1 MARHRRSALGLR
13 IASGRRGL
21 FALAPA
27 WLSAGVFSAAA
38 ACSPGSDNQNDI
50 SVIPPRGGDP
60 APEGDKP
67 DGAPPVMSRA
77 PTEDDLVLV
86 EAPPPPFCGDGA
98 LNDDEQC
105 DDGGTEGGDGC
116 SSNCLVVEQ
125 GYACTTPGSRCEQA
139 AICGDALLLLDEACD
154 DGNAVSGDGCTQNCQ
169 LEADFACPV
178 PGEPCVSS
186 VVCGDG
192 LVSGAE
198 LCDDGNLA
206 ADDGCS
212 ATCQTEEGWSCP
224 IAGARCVPVCG
235 DGLLRGL
242 EQCDV
247 GPVSS
252 AGCSATCGLEEGFA
266 CRVAGE
272 ACEPTVCGDEVAEG
286 SEGCDDD
293 NDRPFD
299 GCFECLR
306 EPACTAGECAAE
318 CGDGLR
324 YDSEDC
330 DDGNTLPGDGCD
342 ENCQVEEGFSCDDL
356 GGDGGDGT
364 TFVLPVIYRDFIGN
378 DTSGDGGEAARA
390 AARAAPAG
398 TANDIQ
404 VHPDFNTFTGTG
416 VLGAVQAT
424 LGPDGL
430 PVLVAAGG
438 NFTSVARFNQWYR
451 DTANVNLPLV
461 RDLTLDAQGDGSFV
475 FDSAIESADA
485 QFDPILGDG
494 WQAPLAIGGQPP
506 TVYEGTEFCS
516 EDLVAQ
522 PTTVGATPRNLSF
535 TTETHFVFEYQG
547 GEHFEFSGD
556 DDVWVFVNNRLVV
569 DLGGLHEVATGEFDL
584 AGPGQTPGLATVSRT
599 GPPGSALTLLAPLPV
614 PTGMEFGGVY
624 EVVLFHAERHECG
637 SNFKLTLAGFDA
649 PKSRCQEVCGDGIVT
664 RSETCDEGDQNG
676 AGYGFCADDCTP
688 GPRCGDGAVQED
700 GGEACDNGFNLD
712 RYSTS
717 ATACG
722 PGCTRP
728 SFCGDGVIDAAFG
741 EECDDGVN
749 DDSYGGC
756 SDSCGFGPFC
766 GDGAVN
772 GGGEECDDGNRVNG
786 DGCNL
791 SCKTEREIIPS

>member
-13 IASGRRGL
+13 IASGRWGL
-21 FALAPA
+21 VALAPA
-27 WLSAGVFSAAA
+27 LFSAGA
-38 ACSPGSDNQNDI
+38 ACSPGSDSQNDI
-50 SVIPPRGGDP
+50 SVIPTQGGEP
-60 APEGDKP
+60 APEGEKP
-67 DGAPPVMSRA
+67 AGAPPVMSRT
-77 PTEDDLVLV
+77 PTDDDLVLV

-105 DDGGTEGGDGC
+105 DDAGTESGDGC

-125 GYACTTPGSRCEQA
+125 GYACPTPGTRCEQA
-139 AICGDALLLLDEACD
+139 AICGDALVLLDEACD
-154 DGNAVSGDGCTQNCQ
+154 DGNIDSSDGCTPTCQ

-192 LVSGAE
+192 RVSGAE
-198 LCDDGNLA
+198 LCDDGNTT

-212 ATCQTEEGWSCP
+212 ATCQTEGGWSCP

-247 GPVSS
+247 GPASS
-252 AGCSATCGLEEGFA
+252 LGCSDTCGLEAGFA

-299 GCFECLR
+299 GCFECVR
-306 EPACTAGECAAE
+306 EPACVQGECAAE

-324 YDSEDC
+324 YDSEPC
-330 DDGNTLPGDGCD
+330 DDGNLINGDGCNED
-342 ENCQVEEGFSCDDL
+342 CELEEGFACVDQ

-378 DTSGDGGEAARA
+378 DTAGDGLEAARA
-390 AARAAPAG
+390 TARAAPAG
-398 TANDIQ
+398 TVNDIQ

-416 VLGAVQAT
+416 VLGAVQNT

-438 NFTSVARFNQWYR
+438 NYTSVVRFNQWYR

-461 RDLTLDAQGDGSFV
+461 RELTLAADDAAPGSFV

-485 QFDPILGDG
+485 QFDPILDDG
-494 WQAPLAIGGQPP
+494 WQAPVAIGGQPA

-522 PTTVGATPRNLSF
+522 PNTVGATPRNLSF
-535 TTETHFVFEYQG
+535 TTETRFVFEYQG

-584 AGPGQTPGLATVSRT
+584 AGPGQAPGLATVSRT

-649 PKSRCQEVCGDGIVT
+649 PKSTCQEVCGDGFVT
-664 RSETCDEGDQNG
+664 RSETCDEGEQNG
-676 AGYGFCADDCTP
+676 AGYGFCTEDCTP
-688 GPRCGDGAVQED
+688 GPRCGDGAVQEE
-700 GGEACDNGFNLD
+700 GGEECDSGLNID

-717 ATACG
+717 PTACG

-728 SFCGDGVIDAAFG
+728 SFCGDAVIDAAFG

-749 DDSYGGC
+749 DNSYGGC
-756 SDSCGFGPFC
+756 SDSCGLGPFC
-766 GDGAVN
+766 GDDSVN
-772 GGGEECDDGNRVNG
+772 GGDEECDDGNRVNG